1 MIDGEIPPPLER
13 FDLTGRV
20 AVVTGGGRGLGR
32 TISLALAAAG
42 ARVVAASRK
51 VEACEEVVA
60 EIQAAG
66 GSALAVGC
74 HMGEPD
80 QVDALAATARERF
93 GAIDIVV
100 NNAAT
105 ALAFPIGEITPEAFD
120 KSFSVNVRGALLLTQ
135 AALPQLTASPH
146 ASVINVISVG
156 AYAGAPGMGLYVAG
170 KAALLSL
177 TKTMARELV
186 GRGIR
191 VNALA
196 PGPFMTDMV
205 TAGGDAQVQAFAASN
220 PQQRVADP
228 SEIVEAAL
236 FLASEASSFVTG
248 TALTIDGGLS
258 A

>member
-1 MIDGEIPPPLER
+1 
-13 FDLTGRV
+13 
-20 AVVTGGGRGLGR
+20 
-32 TISLALAAAG
+32 
-42 ARVVAASRK
+42 
-51 VEACEEVVA
+51 
-60 EIQAAG
+60 
-66 GSALAVGC
+66 
-74 HMGEPD
+74 
-80 QVDALAATARERF
+80 
-93 GAIDIVV
+93 
-100 NNAAT
+100 
-105 ALAFPIGEITPEAFD
+105 
-120 KSFSVNVRGALLLTQ
+120 
-135 AALPQLTASPH
+135 
-146 ASVINVISVG
+146 
-156 AYAGAPGMGLYVAG
+156 MGLYVAG

-236 FLASEASSFVTG
+236 FLASDASSFVTG

>member
-1 MIDGEIPPPLER
+1 M
-13 FDLTGRV
+13 
-20 AVVTGGGRGLGR
+20 
-32 TISLALAAAG
+32 
-42 ARVVAASRK
+42 VAASRK
-51 VEACEEVVA
+51 LEACEEVVA
-60 EIQAAG
+60 EIEAHG
-66 GSALAVGC
+66 GEALAVGC
-74 HMGEPD
+74 HVGDPE
-80 QVDALAATARERF
+80 QVDHLVTAAHQRF
-93 GAIDIVV
+93 GGVDIVF

-105 ALAFPIGEITPEAFD
+105 ALALPVGQITPEAFD

-135 AALPQLTASPH
+135 AALPQLTASEH

-156 AYAGAPGMGLYVAG
+156 AYAGAPGLGLYVAG
-170 KAALLSL
+170 KAALLSF
-177 TKTMARELV
+177 TKTMAKELV

-205 TAGGDAQVQAFAASN
+205 TAGGDAQVAAFAASN

-236 FLASEASSFVTG
+236 FLASDASSFVTG